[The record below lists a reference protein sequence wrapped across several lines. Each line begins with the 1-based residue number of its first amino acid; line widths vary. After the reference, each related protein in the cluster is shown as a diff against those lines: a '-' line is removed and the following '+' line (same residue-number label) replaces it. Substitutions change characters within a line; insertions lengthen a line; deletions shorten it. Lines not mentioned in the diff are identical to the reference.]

1 MRCRVDCSMGA
12 APEGRNVK
20 RLQMAAARST
30 TLRYGAAIGS
40 VALALLAR
48 AALHPV
54 LHDQLPFVTFF
65 AGVAAAAV
73 LSGLRPALLSTALGL
88 VAAELFFVHH
98 LRARG
103 IALPLEFAYAG
114 TYLLVA
120 VTIAL
125 IVEAMH
131 RAQEWA
137 IGRQIELDREMGER
151 IRAERELVRQRTA
164 QLENVT
170 QTALESEER
179 LRLAMSAANEAIW
192 EYDPGSDGV
201 PWNETYTREFG
212 RLSGKGSST
221 PWWAG
226 HLHPEDAHRVAASQ
240 YRALS
245 GRGDSW
251 ATEYRLQRADGSWA
265 DIRDRAV
272 IARDPSGRAVRVVGA
287 MLDITERKR
296 TEELLHLANRK
307 LHQLSSDLLRS
318 QDYERRRI
326 ARELHDSTAQLLAAL
341 AINLSRLGEPGLQT
355 DRRRQALSEAV
366 DLAAACSAEI
376 RTVTY
381 LLHPPQLDHAG
392 LTAALQAYAQ
402 GFNHRT
408 GIQVEIKIPPD
419 FGRLGSE
426 LEATLF
432 RIVQEGLANVYK
444 HSGSQVAVILL
455 ERDACEVRLVLQDRG
470 HGLPVALPTGAQG
483 IVPFGVGITGMRE
496 RAEQLGGRLD
506 LASNGAGAKL
516 TVTMPWVQS
525 HEENANTVS
534 R

>member
-1 MRCRVDCSMGA
+1 MSFSTKMRRHVDGGMGP
-12 APEGRNVK
+12 AP
-20 RLQMAAARST
+20 RST
-30 TLRYGAAIGS
+30 ALRYGAAIGS

-48 AALHPV
+48 AALNPV

-65 AGVAAAAV
+65 AGVAAAAW
-73 LSGLRPALLSTALGL
+73 LGGLRPALLSTALGL
-88 VAAELFFVHH
+88 VAAEMFFVHD
-98 LRARG
+98 LPARG
-103 IALPLEFAYAG
+103 IELPLEFAYAG

-120 VTIAL
+120 VTIAV

-131 RAQEWA
+131 RAQECA
-137 IGRQIELDREMGER
+137 VSRQIELEREMGEL

-164 QLENVT
+164 QLDAVT
-170 QTALESEER
+170 RAALESEEH

-201 PWNETYTREFG
+201 PWNGTYTREFA

-226 HLHPEDAHRVAASQ
+226 HLHPEDVHRVAASQ

-251 ATEYRLQRADGSWA
+251 VTEYRLMRADGSWA
-265 DIRDRAV
+265 DILDRAV
-272 IARDPSGRAVRVVGA
+272 IARDPSGRAVRVIGA

-296 TEELLHLANRK
+296 TEESLRMANRR
-307 LHQLSSDLLRS
+307 LRQLSLDLSRS

-341 AINLSRLGEPGLQT
+341 TITLSRLVEPGLPPE
-355 DRRRQALSEAV
+355 RRRQALSEAIG
-366 DLAAACSAEI
+366 LAAACSAEI

-381 LLHPPQLDHAG
+381 LLHPPLLDHDG

-402 GFNHRT
+402 GFSQRT

-419 FGRLGSE
+419 FGRLGNE

-455 ERDACEVRLVLQDRG
+455 ERDASEVRLVLQDRG
-470 HGLPVALPTGAQG
+470 HGLPVALPTEARG
-483 IVPFGVGITGMRE
+483 IVRFGVGITGMRE

-506 LASNGAGAKL
+506 LASNGDGAKL